1 MADPRSEEQRR
12 ADDLAGLEH
21 GLEVWRKKASEARDE
36 AMELRVEH
44 KRMCNIIA
52 QQQAD
57 LAHLA
62 ADKVKV
68 LEKVDALTKENG
80 RLTMDNEILR
90 RRLDEMT
97 PRDTIP
103 GFHRTHAQ
111 MGKGQ
116 WRYWAPL
123 PDGRWLWYPIWV
135 PDEDAEELDNE

>member
-1 MADPRSEEQRR
+1 MADPRSEEQKR
-12 ADDLAGLEH
+12 ADELAGLEH
-21 GLEVWRKKASEARDE
+21 GLEVWRQKASEARDE
-36 AMELRVEH
+36 ATKLRLELDHMH
-44 KRMCNIIA
+44 KIIV

-62 ADKVKV
+62 ADKAKV
-68 LEKVDALTKENG
+68 LENVDALTKENG

-103 GFHRTHAQ
+103 GLHRTYAQ
-111 MGKGQ
+111 MGKGH
-116 WRYWAPL
+116 WRYWVQL

-135 PDEDAEELDNE
+135 PDKDAEELDNK